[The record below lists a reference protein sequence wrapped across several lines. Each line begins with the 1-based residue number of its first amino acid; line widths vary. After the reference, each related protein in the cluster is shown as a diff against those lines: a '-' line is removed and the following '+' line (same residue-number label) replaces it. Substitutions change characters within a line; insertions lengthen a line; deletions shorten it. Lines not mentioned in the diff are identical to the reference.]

1 MPEQENWVYMKIPK
15 HLNIWRYAQS
25 CLTLCDPMDCSP
37 SGSIVH
43 GILQARMLV
52 WVGPALLQGIFL
64 TQGLNSGLLHHMQ
77 VLYHLSHQGIP
88 ERQIFHT
95 LNNIWCKKQNRIPII
110 TLLILKGRIDTKS
123 SQYTL
128 NLNVLY
134 YDSLFRQYKY
144 FLNQFGISHEK
155 KSAFPLLSSF
165 AAVGGSSLSIWP

>member
-52 WVGPALLQGIFL
+52 WVGHALLQGIFL
-64 TQGLNSGLLHHMQ
+64 TQGLNSGLLHCVQ

-95 LNNIWCKKQNRIPII
+95 LNNIWCKKQNRIPTI

>member
-25 CLTLCDPMDCSP
+25 CVTLCDPMDCSP

-52 WVGPALLQGIFL
+52 WVGHALLQGIFL
-64 TQGLNSGLLHHMQ
+64 TQGLNSGPLHHMQ

-95 LNNIWCKKQNRIPII
+95 LNNIWCRKQNRIPTI

-144 FLNQFGISHEK
+144 FLNRFGISHEK
-155 KSAFPLLSSF
+155 KYAFPLLSSF
-165 AAVGGSSLSIWP
+165 AAVGVSSLSIWP